1 MYENLYKQMRTEADN
16 ILAGVHDTSP
26 ERSSARAAASRGL
39 AARTT
44 ANVTRAMEQTALDM
58 LDNPMRNPDVL
69 KKKIAEYIA
78 SIDENYDVDEE
89 PEEEPAT
96 PIRLPRGVEAPP
108 MRSSTA
114 VKAEGAKTKT
124 TEMGIRLMRDLMKD
138 YGLNQ
143 EYAAGIV
150 GNLDYETGGF
160 KYMQEIA
167 PLVKGSRGGFGIAQ
181 WTGPRRV
188 AFEKYA
194 KENGLDPTSYEANYG
209 FLKHELGYT
218 KEGNFL
224 DEYEY
229 IYDPEQA
236 ARVFSKYYLRPSA
249 RHANIKERINR
260 ANAYASLKLE

>member
-26 ERSSARAAASRGL
+26 EASSARAAASRGL

-58 LDNPMRNPDVL
+58 LDNPLRNPDTL

-78 SIDENYDVDEE
+78 SIDENYDVDDE
-89 PEEEPAT
+89 PEEVEEAT
-96 PIRLPRGVEAPP
+96 PLRLPKGVEVPP
-108 MRSSTA
+108 PRPSF
-114 VKAEGAKTKT
+114 KPKTS
-124 TEMGIRLMRDLMKD
+124 EMGIRIMRDLMKD
-138 YGLNQ
+138 YGISQ

-150 GNLDYETGGF
+150 GNLDYETMGF
-160 KYMQEIA
+160 TEFQELK

-188 AFEKYA
+188 AFEKFA
-194 KENGLDPTSYEANYG
+194 EEKGLDPNSYEANYG
-209 FLKHELGYT
+209 FLKFELDQT
-218 KEGNFL
+218 REGNFL
-224 DEYEY
+224 KRYGSVD
-229 IYDPEQA
+229 DPAKA
-236 ARVFSKYYLRPSA
+236 ARIFSRLYLRPSA

-260 ANAYASLKLE
+260 ANAYATYELE